1 MGAITFSLDPSL
13 VDALKIEL
21 ELSILVE
28 TGTFKGDT
36 IDLHQSSFDKIFS
49 VELSE
54 ALWSDAV
61 KRFQHIEHIQILYGN
76 SQDKLRE
83 LVAELKS
90 TGVLYWLDAHWCVAS
105 DTAGEL
111 SQCPLLEE
119 LQAIGRLNAESV
131 VLIDD
136 ARLFLAPPLAPH
148 EISHWPSFHQIVTC
162 LLSISEEHELMVVND
177 VIAFFPSKVK
187 PALEQYAQQNG
198 IDWLVAANC
207 LKSNE
212 TFIQQIVE
220 KEAVIQQLI
229 LNSKNA
235 EGEIAELHNTVAE
248 KESQLQ
254 QLVKDLNDVNSE
266 LAVMQV
272 TLIDKESVIQVMAKA
287 ITAYR
292 IARACNPKKIV
303 SGLNRRVK
311 TIFRPRLGNLNQYT
325 PRPLMAES
333 SSVDINKLVNTPK
346 VSIVTPSFQQGGFIE
361 RTIQSVLN
369 QEYPNLEYYVQDG
382 GSKDDTTGVL
392 KRYENKLSGWK
403 STKDSGQSQAIN
415 LGFANT
421 TGEIMAWLNS
431 DDLLL
436 PGSLALVVDYFNK
449 HPYVD
454 VVYGNR
460 LLINEDGMEIGRWIM
475 PGHDSAVLS
484 WVDYVPQE
492 TMFWRRHIWDKAGGG
507 IDESF
512 RFAMDWDLLVR
523 FREEGAKFAHL
534 PHFLGAFRIHQQQK
548 TSASISEIGYQE
560 MDRIRE
566 RLLGRVP
573 TRYEIRKKI
582 MPFMFRHVAFDLLYR
597 IKVRLGLK

>member
-13 VDALKIEL
+13 VDALQIEL
-21 ELSILVE
+21 ELSVLVE
-28 TGTFKGDT
+28 TGTFQGDT
-36 IDLHQSSFDKIFS
+36 IELHQSSFDKIFS

-61 KRFQHIEHIQILYGN
+61 KRFQHNQHIQILHGN

-119 LQAIGRLNAESV
+119 LQAIGSLNAESV

-207 LKSNE
+207 MKSNE

-235 EGEIAELHNTVAE
+235 EGEIFELHNTVAE

-254 QLVKDLNDVNSE
+254 KLDKDLNDVNSE
-266 LAVMQV
+266 LAEMQV

-303 SGLNRRVK
+303 SGLKRRVK
-311 TIFRPRLGNLNQYT
+311 TIFRPRLGNLNQYS
-325 PRPLMAES
+325 PRLLVTES
-333 SSVDINKLVNTPK
+333 PSVLINQLVNTPI
-346 VSIVTPSFQQGGFIE
+346 VSIVTPSFQQGGLIE

-382 GSKDDTTGVL
+382 GSKDDTTSVI
-392 KRYENKLSGWK
+392 KRYERKLSGWK
-403 STKDSGQSQAIN
+403 SIKDNGQSQAIN

-449 HPYVD
+449 HPDVD

-460 LLINEDGMEIGRWIM
+460 LLINEDDMEIGRWIM

-492 TMFWRRHIWDKAGGG
+492 TMFWRRRIWDKAGGG

-573 TRYEIRKKI
+573 TRYEIRKNI